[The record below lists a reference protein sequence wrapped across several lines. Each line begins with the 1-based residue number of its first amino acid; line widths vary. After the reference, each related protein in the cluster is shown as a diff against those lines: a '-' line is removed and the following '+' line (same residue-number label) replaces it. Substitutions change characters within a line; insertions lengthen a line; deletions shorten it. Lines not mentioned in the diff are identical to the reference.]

1 MGTIKVN
8 YEQVRSTIE
17 KMTQKLQTDFGQTAV
32 TNYNNMISA
41 IQLSKGDAIDRL
53 KEEIEAEQKIVEETE
68 TFFRQLLELI
78 LSATNAIE
86 EVDKDHEATIAS
98 HQ

>member
-78 LSATNAIE
+78 LSATNAME